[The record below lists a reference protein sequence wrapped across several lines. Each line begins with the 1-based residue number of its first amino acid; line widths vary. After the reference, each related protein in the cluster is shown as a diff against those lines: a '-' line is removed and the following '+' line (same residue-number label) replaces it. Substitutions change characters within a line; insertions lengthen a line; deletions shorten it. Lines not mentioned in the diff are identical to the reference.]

1 VTFPCGMNKRVT
13 TVEDVLRQIPTDV
26 AVEEPKGVSLSFRS
40 SEMETFFS
48 KFEFLSYRTALRR
61 TGVIILLVQASV
73 LVAST
78 FGEERSLTTSVL
90 SQLGLIC
97 VTIAIL
103 LAVMQKSSIR
113 HVRLIAYLS
122 CALILGWH
130 LVFFLVGSLSS
141 NSFLVRMTYHL
152 VAVAAIVLPQSL
164 ALSMRLTALTTT
176 FLTIAYV
183 LSATVDS
190 CGSLFHP
197 TAVLCQF
204 PFRPFALRSSGT
216 TIAAMALWLCGALIS
231 LYFSRSRELRH
242 RSGKLL
248 SAFSHVAAA
257 TSSTLF
263 ISATRNPSARS
274 FCIESC
280 QRKLSRSSD
289 RVSQRPPPST
299 LVAVRFSL
307 RVQLPVCGRDAAEIV
322 DFWDYEA
329 ETIQPHHLIAQ
340 LDQIFSDFDD
350 LTDFH
355 GVFKVMQ
362 YHKVDFNVSR

>member
-1 VTFPCGMNKRVT
+1 MWLPLSSDRRPLPISLQA
-13 TVEDVLRQIPTDV
+13 LRPQ
-26 AVEEPKGVSLSFRS
+26 KQRNHNRS
-40 SEMETFFS
+40 DGA
-48 KFEFLSYRTALRR
+48 LALRR
-61 TGVIILLVQASV
+61 P
-73 LVAST
+73 
-78 FGEERSLTTSVL
+78 
-90 SQLGLIC
+90 
-97 VTIAIL
+97 
-103 LAVMQKSSIR
+103 
-113 HVRLIAYLS
+113 YLS
-122 CALILGWH
+122 LLFQVSRTA
-130 LVFFLVGSLSS
+130 SS
-141 NSFLVRMTYHL
+141 VW
-152 VAVAAIVLPQSL
+152 Q
-164 ALSMRLTALTTT
+164 TAEC
-176 FLTIAYV
+176 I
-183 LSATVDS
+183 
-190 CGSLFHP
+190 
-197 TAVLCQF
+197 
-204 PFRPFALRSSGT
+204 
-216 TIAAMALWLCGALIS
+216 
-231 LYFSRSRELRH
+231 
-242 RSGKLL
+242 
-248 SAFSHVAAA
+248 SHVAAA